1 MFLPGLGLS
10 SYLISKF
17 TLPAILIPP
26 FIALAVL
33 GFPIW
38 LILIMIAA
46 LIYPKQQILELA
58 FVALALEGM
67 LEAAPQALLQCVY
80 LMNGNLVTPTIIFAI
95 VTSVFTVTKTAV
107 QFHYWAHHI
116 HMKKASQQHTKNEES
131 ISVDDDM
138 ETRDSSSKEKTIR
151 DIFMMGFFH
160 RDYWWFFAHFATSF
174 LFRGGCLVFMIT
186 YISFGTI
193 LPCALVIGL
202 VTYEFATGKSL
213 CCRAFTPKGH
223 SNYVYSHNLLFTAF
237 AMGVTNLCIM
247 GKGKFGADANFYK
260 VSSSFIFAIYSV
272 GIAVSLY
279 IYSTGDSPHGLIV
292 IVSFSGCVILSGIV
306 NLVLVWL
313 QMMCLCVCHKKH
325 IQKSI
330 RLEKCVCECKDRV
343 DISFQTLKKVSVR
356 LPNRMSLS
364 KTCKDDDNCTLDAL
378 SPNFQSNK
386 EQLHD
391 ITNV

>member
-1 MFLPGLGLS
+1 MR
-10 SYLISKF
+10 
-17 TLPAILIPP
+17 
-26 FIALAVL
+26 
-33 GFPIW
+33 
-38 LILIMIAA
+38 
-46 LIYPKQQILELA
+46 
-58 FVALALEGM
+58 
-67 LEAAPQALLQCVY
+67 
-80 LMNGNLVTPTIIFAI
+80 
-95 VTSVFTVTKTAV
+95 
-107 QFHYWAHHI
+107 
-116 HMKKASQQHTKNEES
+116 KASKEHTQNEES
-131 ISVDDDM
+131 ISVNEDM

-174 LFRGGCLVFMIT
+174 LFRGGCLIFMIT

-193 LPCALVIGL
+193 LPCALVISL

-223 SNYVYSHNLLFTAF
+223 SNYVYSHNMLFTAF

-279 IYSTGDSPHGLIV
+279 IYSTSDSPHGLIV

-330 RLEKCVCECKDRV
+330 RLEKCFCECKDRV
-343 DISFQTLKKVSVR
+343 DISFQTLKKVSVC

-378 SPNFQSNK
+378 SPNIKSNK
-386 EQLHD
+386 EHLHN